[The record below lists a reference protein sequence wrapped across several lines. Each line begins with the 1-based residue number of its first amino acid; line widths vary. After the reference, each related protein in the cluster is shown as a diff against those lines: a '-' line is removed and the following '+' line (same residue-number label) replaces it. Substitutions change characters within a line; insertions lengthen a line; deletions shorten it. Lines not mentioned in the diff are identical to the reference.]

1 MTSLINALTMKIV
14 EIFSTENLPKKIAVA
29 VSGGVDSLAL
39 TVLLDEFCREK
50 KIKLLAVT
58 VDHKMRQSSTNEA
71 LELGKILKKKKIS
84 HQILE
89 VDLEKLPQSNIE
101 AKLRE
106 VRYELLYDFC
116 LENKIEF
123 LFLGHQMEDVAENFL
138 IRLFRGSGLDGLSA
152 ISEMVEFKKIKLV
165 RPLLNFEKDD
175 LRKFLTSKKIKWFED
190 ESNTDEKFL
199 RNKIRN
205 FFNSFEEKS
214 LIQKRIKSASD
225 EIATMRDFVDEA
237 MLREAKEMLEFKSC
251 NPKKTQIK
259 TLKQVQGRQDLSHAG
274 CFLLN
279 QKNLQTTTKK
289 IALKILALTLMEVS
303 GNIYKPRLE
312 QLKNFYEHLTQ
323 TTPIKP
329 RNFYGCMV
337 RKYDKERLIIYREK
351 KSENLKNIQKFDKKN
366 FLIDGRFL
374 TENPEDFA
382 TFKFHFRTI
391 LKEIF

>member
-1 MTSLINALTMKIV
+1 MTNLINIITMKFA

-39 TVLLDEFCREK
+39 TVALDEFCREQ
-50 KIKLLAVT
+50 KIELLAVT
-58 VDHKMRQSSTNEA
+58 VDHKMRQESTNEA
-71 LELGKILKKKKIS
+71 LELGKILKKKKIF

-89 VDLEKLPQSNIE
+89 VDLAKLPQSNIE

-106 VRYELLYDFC
+106 VRYELLYQFC

-152 ISEMVEFKKIKLV
+152 IAEISEFKKIKLV
-165 RPLLNFEKDD
+165 RPFLNCEKDE
-175 LRKFLTSKKIKWFED
+175 LKKFLTEKKIQWFED
-190 ESNTDEKFL
+190 ESNVDEKFL

-205 FFNSFEEKS
+205 FLNSFEEKD
-214 LIQKRIKSASD
+214 LIQKRIKNAAD
-225 EIATMRDFVDEA
+225 EIATMRDLVDEV
-237 MLREAKEMLEFKSC
+237 MLQEAKELLEFKSY
-251 NPKKTQIK
+251 NPKKPQ
-259 TLKQVQGRQDLSHAG
+259 QDLAHTG

-279 QKNLQTTTKK
+279 HQKLQTTPKK

-312 QLKNFYEHLTQ
+312 QLKKFYEHLIQ
-323 TTPIKP
+323 STPIKP

-337 RKYDKERLIIYREK
+337 KKYDQERLIIYREK
-351 KSENLKNIQKFDKKN
+351 KSENLQNIQKFDEKN

-374 TENPEDFA
+374 TENPEDFV

>member
-1 MTSLINALTMKIV
+1 MTSLINIITMKIT
-14 EIFSTENLPKKIAVA
+14 EIFSTKNLPRKIAVA

-39 TVLLDEFCREK
+39 TVLLDEFCRDK
-50 KIKLLAVT
+50 KIELFAVT
-58 VDHKMRQSSTNEA
+58 VDHKMRQSSTKEA
-71 LELGKILKKKKIS
+71 FELGKILKKKKIS

-101 AKLRE
+101 ARLRE

-116 LENKIEF
+116 LENKIGF

-152 ISEMVEFKKIKLV
+152 IAEISEFKKIKLV

-175 LRKFLTSKKIKWFED
+175 LRKFLTDKKIKWFED

-205 FFNSFEEKS
+205 FFNGFEEKS
-214 LIQKRIKSASD
+214 LIQKRIKSAAD

-237 MLREAKEMLEFKSC
+237 MLQEAKEMLEFKSC
-251 NPKKTQIK
+251 NPRKAQ
-259 TLKQVQGRQDLSHAG
+259 TLKQDFSHAG

-279 QKNLQTTTKK
+279 QKKFQTAPKK

-312 QLKNFYEHLTQ
+312 QLKNFYEHLIQ

-337 RKYDKERLIIYREK
+337 KKYDKERLIIYREK
-351 KSENLKNIQKFDKKN
+351 KSEDLQNIQKFDEKN

-374 TENPEDFA
+374 TETPEDTS

-391 LKEIF
+391 LKEVF